1 MPARISPGCG
11 RRAPRPADRPLR
23 STRVTRL
30 LPYAP
35 DDLWRMVAD
44 VEAYPAFVP
53 WVQSLRVWN
62 RTAPKDGVSSLDA
75 EAKVGFAMVRESF
88 ATRVRLDGARRT
100 IDVGLLHGPFRRLRN
115 HWEFLPS
122 PDGTRIEFE
131 IDFEF
136 KSRLL
141 DALLAAN
148 LHRAAEKL
156 IGCFE
161 ARAKALYGA
170 AAGVA

>member
-1 MPARISPGCG
+1 M
-11 RRAPRPADRPLR
+11 R
-23 STRVTRL
+23 STRVSRL

-35 DDLWRMVAD
+35 DELWRLVAD
-44 VEAYPAFVP
+44 VEAYPEFVP
-53 WVQSLRVWN
+53 WVRSLRVWN
-62 RTAPKDGVSSLDA
+62 RTPPRAGVSGFDA
-75 EAKVGFAMVRESF
+75 EANVGFAMVHESF
-88 ATRVRLDGARRT
+88 ATRVRLDAERRI
-100 IDVGLLHGPFRRLRN
+100 IDVALLHGPFRRLRN
-115 HWEFLPS
+115 HWAFHPAPE
-122 PDGTRIEFE
+122 GTRIEFE

-170 AAGVA
+170 TAGAA

>member
-1 MPARISPGCG
+1 MH
-11 RRAPRPADRPLR
+11 
-23 STRVTRL
+23 STRVTRT

-35 DDLWRMVAD
+35 DDLWRLVAD
-44 VEAYPAFVP
+44 VEAYPQFLP
-53 WVQSLRVWN
+53 WVQALRVWN
-62 RTAPKDGVSSLDA
+62 RIAPKDGVGGLDA
-75 EAKVGFAMVRESF
+75 EAKVGFAMVRETF
-88 ATRVRLDGARRT
+88 ATRVKLDEAARK
-100 IDVGLLHGPFRRLRN
+100 IDVGLLYGPFKRLRN
-115 HWEFLPS
+115 AWSFTATDE
-122 PDGTRIEFE
+122 GTRIDFE

-161 ARAKALYGA
+161 ARAKMLYGPRA
-170 AAGVA
+170 EMA